1 MMYYCVTALIQ
12 WYKGGDGLNWQLKT
26 DRPIYAQLI
35 ELIELQIVSG
45 RYQPGDRLPA
55 VRDMASQAEVN
66 PNTMQKALAE
76 LERKGLVFTQRTSGR
91 FITEDEQMIKKLK
104 DLLAK
109 MQIDD
114 FLEKMDSLG
123 FSKKETLQM
132 LENVMEEGA

>member
-1 MMYYCVTALIQ
+1 M
-12 WYKGGDGLNWQLKT
+12 NWQLKT

>member
-1 MMYYCVTALIQ
+1 M
-12 WYKGGDGLNWQLKT
+12 NWLLKT

-45 RYQPGDRLPA
+45 RYQPGERLPA

-114 FLEKMDSLG
+114 FLEKMNSLG
-123 FSKKETLQM
+123 FSKKETMQM
-132 LENVMEEGA
+132 LESVMEEGV